1 MMNKEEYVVE
11 DLLSFYINTYKTYN
25 TDKKIVTNIY
35 LKRNKENYNV
45 VKFIYLEDKE
55 CFIEGESGDESI
67 QINIK
72 FYDNYF
78 TLEELYFDVKKEYGE
93 YDEIFGCDCEI
104 IESYKFLK
112 DRNYRILYNINKNIL
127 KKYHDLFHK

>member
-1 MMNKEEYVVE
+1 MMNKNEYVIE
-11 DLLSFYINTYKTYN
+11 DLLSFYVNTYKTN
-25 TDKKIVTNIY
+25 IIITNIC
-35 LKRNKENYNV
+35 LKTNKEKYDV
-45 VKFIYLEDKE
+45 VNFIYIEDKE

-78 TLEELYFDVKKEYGE
+78 TLEELYFDVKKEYGGHYE
-93 YDEIFGCDCEI
+93 CEI

-112 DRNYRILYNINKNIL
+112 DRNYHILYNIDKNIL
-127 KKYHDLFHK
+127 KKYNDLFHK